1 MDQAEFSQV
10 WLPLWK
16 NFYRAA
22 YSILENAQESED
34 AVQELY
40 LRLWKSRHTSPKVE
54 NPLSWGLVVL
64 RNICIDRLRRV
75 SLHPTEP
82 LSGDIGDGIQNE
94 SRHLSS
100 TLSFLREKM
109 ESLPPAQKEALRLRV
124 FEGMSYKD
132 MALATGKSEGSLR
145 VLVNSA
151 RKTLR
156 AYLSKEE
163 KQ

>member
-1 MDQAEFSQV
+1 
-10 WLPLWK
+10 
-16 NFYRAA
+16 
-22 YSILENAQESED
+22 
-34 AVQELY
+34 
-40 LRLWKSRHTSPKVE
+40 
-54 NPLSWGLVVL
+54 
-64 RNICIDRLRRV
+64 
-75 SLHPTEP
+75 
-82 LSGDIGDGIQNE
+82 
-94 SRHLSS
+94 
-100 TLSFLREKM
+100 M